1 MAKLP
6 VAVEKQLRTIQD
18 EMIPHL
24 ASVIVRKE
32 QQCENL
38 PEWFNAKDISYYK
51 GMMDANYSFIES
63 MLQGYKCYN
72 GFNDTTA
79 KDTHVNKY
87 DIRYRVYYF

>member
-38 PEWFNAKDISYYK
+38 
-51 GMMDANYSFIES
+51 
-63 MLQGYKCYN
+63 
-72 GFNDTTA
+72 
-79 KDTHVNKY
+79 
-87 DIRYRVYYF
+87 